1 MANDKWKIYLM
12 QKKELKSCRTPVKT
26 PAERTGFLWGI
37 FYGLVP
43 HTFCILFVIFSIIG
57 ATSGAVF
64 MKKFLF
70 VPHLFQY
77 LILLSLFFATLSAIF
92 YLRRNKLFSMAG
104 IKKKW
109 LYLVILYSTTMAI
122 NLLFIYW
129 ILPAA
134 ANIGKQDA
142 NVTAITQITNIND
155 DNVQVIRMDQVGA
168 GYKPNSFTIKK
179 NVPVKWIITS
189 KSQSCAASIFSKKLN
204 ISQELT
210 PGENVIE
217 FTPKNTGKISFSC
230 FMGMYGGS
238 FNVIP

>member
-1 MANDKWKIYLM
+1 MRNI
-12 QKKELKSCRTPVKT
+12 KEQKSCCTPVKT
-26 PAERTGFLWGI
+26 PIERTGFLWGI
-37 FYGLVP
+37 FYGIIP

-64 MKKFLF
+64 MRKFLF

-109 LYLVILYSTTMAI
+109 LYLVMLYSTTMAI

-129 ILPAA
+129 ILPAT
-134 ANIGKQDA
+134 ANLNDK
-142 NVTAITQITNIND
+142 NNSNTTQTIQTTNSNEN
-155 DNVQVIRMDQVGA
+155 NVQIIRMDQIGA

-179 NVPVKWIITS
+179 DVPVKWIITS
-189 KSQSCAASIFSKKLN
+189 KSQSCAASIFSKQLN
-204 ISQELT
+204 INQELT
-210 PGENVIE
+210 PGENIIE
-217 FTPKNTGKISFSC
+217 FTPTKTGKIYFSC
-230 FMGMYGGS
+230 FMGMYSGY
-238 FNVIP
+238 FTVIN